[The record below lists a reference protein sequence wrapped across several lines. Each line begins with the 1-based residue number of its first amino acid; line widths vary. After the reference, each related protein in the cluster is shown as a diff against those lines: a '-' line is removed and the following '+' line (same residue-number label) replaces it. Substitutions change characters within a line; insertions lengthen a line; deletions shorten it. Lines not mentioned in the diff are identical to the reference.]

1 MGPGGGGG
9 TAVSSGHPSPAEP
22 GRLIRWQRHLPAG
35 SRLSAAEVTAP
46 GTLLRSW
53 VAGWTERPHARVF
66 WDGLPD
72 RREGSSGGEW
82 WSAAEFEAATR
93 AAAGRL
99 TAAGLEPGDRVLWS
113 TRSSVLSLVAH
124 VGALRAGL
132 VVVPAN
138 TAYTRSELAHIVGDV
153 RPAAAIVDDPDRRR
167 WLSETPGRPMVVT
180 GPGLDLAD
188 GICADLDRADPDDP
202 ALICFTSGTTGMPKG
217 AVLRHRNLLAATR
230 SVVLAW
236 QWGPDDRLVH
246 CLPIFHAHGLC
257 VGAYGTLLAGSSAVL
272 LPSFDPEAV
281 LDAADQ
287 HRASLFFGVPTM
299 YHRLATSS
307 RVAELGRLRLCVSG
321 SAPLAAELHRQVSA
335 AIGTP
340 VLERYG
346 MTETLMNASN
356 PYDGERR
363 AGTVGFPLPGVELV
377 LADDDEILLRGPN
390 VFDGYWERPEATAES
405 FVAATDGGRPW
416 FRTGDLG
423 TVDHGYLSIRGRSK
437 ELVISGGFN
446 VYPAEVED
454 VLVAHPNVAEVA
466 VTGTPSE
473 EWGEVVTAWV
483 VADGPPPTADALAAW
498 SADRLAPFKRPRIVH
513 VLDELPRNALGKVVR
528 GMLG

>member
-1 MGPGGGGG
+1 MGHGEAVPPTAGRPGPDGAG
-9 TAVSSGHPSPAEP
+9 P
-22 GRLIRWQRHLPAG
+22 LIRWPRHLPAG
-35 SRLSAAEVTAP
+35 GPTSVDQLSAP
-46 GTLLRSW
+46 GTLLEGW
-53 VAGWTERPHARVF
+53 TAGWAQRPQARLF
-66 WDGLPD
+66 WDGGPRP
-72 RREGSSGGEW
+72 RRAGTTGEW

-99 TAAGLEPGDRVLWS
+99 TAAGLRPGDRVLWS
-113 TRSSVLSLVAH
+113 TGSSVLALVAH

-138 TAYTRSELAHIVGDV
+138 TAYTRAELEHIVGDV
-153 RPAAAIVDDPDRRR
+153 RPSAAIVDDPDRRQ
-167 WLSETPGRPMVVT
+167 WLSEASGLPMVVT
-180 GPGLDLAD
+180 GPDLDLTE
-188 GICADLDRADPDDP
+188 GTCAHLDAAAPDHP
-202 ALICFTSGTTGMPKG
+202 ALICYTSGTTGMPKG
-217 AVLRHRNLLAATR
+217 AVLAHRNLLAATR

-236 QWGPDDRLVH
+236 RWGPDDRLVH
-246 CLPIFHAHGLC
+246 CLPVFHAHGLC
-257 VGAYGTLLAGSSAVL
+257 VGAYGTLLAGGSAVL
-272 LPSFDPEAV
+272 LPSFDAEAV
-281 LDAADQ
+281 LDAASE

-299 YHRLATSS
+299 YHRLASS
-307 RVAELGRLRLCVSG
+307 ARVAELGRLRLCVSG
-321 SAPLAAELHRQVSA
+321 SAPLAVELHRRVSA

-346 MTETLMNASN
+346 MTETLMNVSN

-363 AGTVGFPLPGVELV
+363 AGTVGFPLPGVEAA
-377 LADDDEILLRGPN
+377 LAGDGEILLRGPN
-390 VFDGYWERPEATAES
+390 VFDGYWERPAATAES
-405 FVAATDGGRPW
+405 FLPATDGGRPW

-423 TVDHGYLSIRGRSK
+423 TVDRGYLTIRGRSK

-454 VLVAHPNVAEVA
+454 VLAAHPNVAEVA

-483 VADGPPPTADALAAW
+483 VADGTPPTAADLAAW

-513 VLDELPRNALGKVVR
+513 VIDELPRNALGKVVR

>member
-1 MGPGGGGG
+1 MAPGGGGSAG
-9 TAVSSGHPSPAEP
+9 AGGPQAPDDSGQLIGWEHHLAA
-22 GRLIRWQRHLPAG
+22 GRRT
-35 SRLSAAEVTAP
+35 SVAEVTAG
-46 GTLLRSW
+46 GTLLRAW
-53 VAGWTERPHARVF
+53 TAGWAQRPRARLF
-66 WDGLPD
+66 WDGLP
-72 RREGSSGGEW
+72 RPRQTGPTGEW
-82 WSAAEFEAATR
+82 WTAAEFETATR
-93 AAAGRL
+93 SAAGRL
-99 TAAGLEPGDRVLWS
+99 AGAGLEPGDRVLWS
-113 TRSSVLSLVAH
+113 TGSSVRSLAAH

-153 RPAAAIVDDPDRRR
+153 RPGAAIVDDPDRRR
-167 WLSETPGRPMVVT
+167 WLSETPGHPMVVT
-180 GPGLDLAD
+180 GPDLDLAD
-188 GICADLDRADPDDP
+188 GTCAHLDAADPDDP
-202 ALICFTSGTTGMPKG
+202 ALICYTSGTTGMPKG

-236 QWGPDDRLVH
+236 RWGSDDRLVH
-246 CLPIFHAHGLC
+246 CLPVFHAHGLC
-257 VGAYGTLLAGSSAVL
+257 VGAYGTLLGGSSAVL
-272 LPSFDPEAV
+272 LPSFHPDAV
-281 LDAADQ
+281 LDAADE

-446 VYPAEVED
+446 VYPREVED
-454 VLVAHPNVAEVA
+454 VLIAHPNVAEVA

-483 VADGPPPTADALAAW
+483 VADGPPPSADALAAW

-513 VLDELPRNALGKVVR
+513 VIDELPRNALGKVVR
-528 GMLG
+528 GMLR